1 MKVFGHSGVGKTTLM
16 ESLRAGYF
24 TGLFRR
30 SKRSNSNSSSTP
42 NTSASKNGTYQLFIM
57 FWKHHFYFFSF
68 WFWLHDFLFLFFIAV
83 QFLCRLRQP
92 QRFSKAAKALEQQHP
107 HHHHL
112 INLQAK
118 GQLVV
123 AVPKLKLWPG
133 VPPSLWEP
141 LWLLRSLEAKAI
153 ILLVLKLLLSKP
165 KKQLKRR
172 RQIRTRTS

>member
-1 MKVFGHSGVGKTTLM
+1 MSAAKKTTHQQRKM
-16 ESLRAGYF
+16 VRINYSSCFESTIF
-24 TGLFRR
+24 ISFRFDFDC
-30 SKRSNSNSSSTP
+30 TI
-42 NTSASKNGTYQLFIM
+42 F
-57 FWKHHFYFFSF
+57 
-68 WFWLHDFLFLFFIAV
+68 FLFLVAV
-83 QFLCRLRQP
+83 QFLCLLRQP

-141 LWLLRSLEAKAI
+141 LWLLPSLEAKAI

-172 RQIRTRTS
+172 RQIRTKLHRTS